1 MQSEDIRSLQKLKC
15 KTNFFFVAL
24 WKLSVRIFF
33 NQLNWAVFIRPDDAD
48 LMDAIEHPYLQDGCI
63 VSALFVVLEQFKQ
76 QLYSPQTNSHCYYIH
91 QLTVPCK
98 SVCIVSPL

>member
-15 KTNFFFVAL
+15 KTIFFVAL

-33 NQLNWAVFIRPDDAD
+33 IQLNWAVVVRPDDAD

-63 VSALFVVLEQFKQ
+63 VFALFVVLEQFKQ
-76 QLYSPQTNSHCYYIH
+76 QLYTTNE
-91 QLTVPCK
+91 
-98 SVCIVSPL
+98 